1 MMQMEGVDSVSA
13 LILGFGTAIAESEET
28 ELHHDISL
36 IKAH

>member
-1 MMQMEGVDSVSA
+1 MLQMEGVESISV